1 MFFKDSSFIKSLYK
15 VIDALGF
22 SCITFFTYA
31 PKSFKSYFVL
41 NFLKLD
47 DFMFS
52 TKTVSNIFQTC
63 LKGFKLKKLVVEPK
77 TAQLVEPNE
86 EPINPPT
93 QPVNPPAQLVN
104 GWKKHS
110 FSFRTVVQPIKVRT
124 VTNRNPTI
132 TYQLLNVND

>member
-1 MFFKDSSFIKSLYK
+1 M
-15 VIDALGF
+15 
-22 SCITFFTYA
+22 
-31 PKSFKSYFVL
+31 
-41 NFLKLD
+41 
-47 DFMFS
+47 
-52 TKTVSNIFQTC
+52 SNVFQTC

-110 FSFRTVVQPIKVRT
+110 FSFRTVVQPVT
-124 VTNRNPTI
+124 VEPQLVDPHLNRSRGDQGAPV
-132 TYQLLNVND
+132 TYQALNTNG